1 MKSTN
6 KNILNT
12 LSYVALVLLA
22 VLLFV
27 SKLLPVVGVTI
38 EGTFINILD
47 TAKNILVLVVIG
59 ISAYN
64 FTINRARWITVL
76 YWTAVLV
83 FAVGTV
89 LLWVK

>member
-6 KNILNT
+6 KNKLNT

-27 SKLLPVVGVTI
+27 SKLLPMVGVMI
-38 EGTFINILD
+38 DGTFINILD
-47 TAKNILVLVVIG
+47 TVKNILVLIVIG
-59 ISAYN
+59 VSAYN
-64 FTINRARWITVL
+64 FTINRAKWVTML

-83 FAVGTV
+83 FAVGT
-89 LLWVK
+89 LLVWFI